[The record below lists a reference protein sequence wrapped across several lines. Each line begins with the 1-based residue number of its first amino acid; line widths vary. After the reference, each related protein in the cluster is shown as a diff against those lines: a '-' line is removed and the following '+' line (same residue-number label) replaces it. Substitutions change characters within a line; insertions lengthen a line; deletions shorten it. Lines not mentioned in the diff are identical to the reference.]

1 MAYFNALKDPQYPVY
16 PTEKNADLL
25 DIIVKTSS
33 NETSIVLDCFAGS
46 GTTLKSAQTNGRQ
59 WIGIDQSDEAIKAI
73 ISKLNTVEGDLFI
86 SKSDYKLL
94 TEKVHCTQQEL
105 CVMGPAEAVLI

>member
-1 MAYFNALKDPQYPVY
+1 MQDIWEFKDPQYPVY
-16 PTEKNADLL
+16 PTEKNPDLL

-33 NETSIVLDCFAGS
+33 NESSIVLDCFAGS
-46 GTTLKSAQTNGRQ
+46 GTTLKAAQTNGRQ

-73 ISKLNTVEGDLFI
+73 TTKLDTVEGDLFI

-94 TEKVHCTQQEL
+94 TEKKHSTQQRFGE
-105 CVMGPAEAVLI
+105 MAGAVVS

>member
-1 MAYFNALKDPQYPVY
+1 MQDIWEFKDPQYPVY

-25 DIIVKTSS
+25 DLIVKTSS
-33 NETSIVLDCFAGS
+33 NENSIVLDCFAGS

-73 ISKLNTVEGDLFI
+73 IKKLETVEGDLFTA
-86 SKSDYKLL
+86 KSDYKY
-94 TEKVHCTQQEL
+94 
-105 CVMGPAEAVLI
+105 LIQKEVQPSIL